1 MSADGTGARSETD
14 GITPEKSY
22 VLHPVKM
29 QVDLLPDS
37 ESYEPVVFYEK
48 DTGKRHV
55 LLIESVELFD
65 PYREI
70 QEYLN
75 TPGLDRDAQADIAM
89 IMTDHMIRHANDA
102 PRYEIR
108 YLCADAQVVFKE
120 RNDEINTDSIVSN
133 PAFSNALAFLGA
145 SIYQPDNS
153 GETVYK
159 PNGPVGG
166 SQEYILQYKKTST
179 SPLELYIDSC
189 FS

>member
-1 MSADGTGARSETD
+1 MSADGTVPR
-14 GITPEKSY
+14 PEYGGKSF
-22 VLHPVKM
+22 VLHPVRM
-29 QVDLLPDS
+29 AVDLLPDS
-37 ESYEPVVFYEK
+37 ESYDPVVFCEK
-48 DTGKRHV
+48 DTGKRHE
-55 LLIESVELFD
+55 LIIESVELYD

-108 YLCADAQVVFKE
+108 YFCADAQAVFKE
-120 RNDEINTDSIVSN
+120 RSDEIKTDSIVSN

-145 SIYQPDNS
+145 SIYQPDNCS
-153 GETVYK
+153 ETVSE

-166 SQEYILQYKKTST
+166 KQEYILQYSKESKA
-179 SPLELYIDSC
+179 PLELYIDSC
-189 FS
+189 FSLS